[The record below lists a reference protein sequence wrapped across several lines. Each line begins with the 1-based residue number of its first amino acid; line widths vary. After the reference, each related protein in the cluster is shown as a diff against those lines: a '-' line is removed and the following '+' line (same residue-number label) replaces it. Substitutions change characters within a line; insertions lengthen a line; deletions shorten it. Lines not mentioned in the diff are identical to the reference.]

1 MKNLEEIDCNEDLWN
16 EITDK
21 MRNGWA
27 SLENDIRFAF
37 KTKNKKIT
45 EDDINEA
52 FYDKYPTIDQIEVEE
67 VDIDEPEKGMRYFG
81 VSLIIY
87 ESGI

>member
-1 MKNLEEIDCNEDLWN
+1 MKNLEEIDCNEDVWN
-16 EITDK
+16 EIVYQLH
-21 MRNGWA
+21 NGWR

-45 EDDINEA
+45 TDDIDSA
-52 FYDKYPTIDQIEVEE
+52 FWDKYSTIDQIEVEE
-67 VDIDEPEKGMRYFG
+67 VNIEEPEKGMRYFG